1 MCGALLVRM
10 LPQVLPVGEF
20 FASSGKMYFEFSA
33 ASNFGYRG
41 GSNHREHREHRN
53 YVKAFDT
60 EIGEDAP
67 RGTENYANCLTFLN
81 NGTAVASFK

>member
-1 MCGALLVRM
+1 MPLVELL
-10 LPQVLPVGEF
+10 
-20 FASSGKMYFEFSA
+20 
-33 ASNFGYRG
+33 G

-67 RGTENYANCLTFLN
+67 RGTENYGKPF
-81 NGTAVASFK
+81 FI